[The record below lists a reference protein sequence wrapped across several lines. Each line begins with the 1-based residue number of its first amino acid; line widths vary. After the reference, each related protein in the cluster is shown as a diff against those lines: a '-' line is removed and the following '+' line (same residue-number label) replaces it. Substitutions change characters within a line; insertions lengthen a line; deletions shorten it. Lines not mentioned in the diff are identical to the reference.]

1 MPLDRDFETLYYFIC
16 VLSTATDL
24 TKVNKAQH
32 SFPSPDHDHGR
43 CLDEALSAAERLCAE
58 RGVRIT
64 PARRRVLELVWQRH
78 APIGAYDILSE
89 LQRDADKSGKS
100 GTKIAPPTVY
110 RALEFLMEQG
120 LVHKVESQNAYIGC
134 SHPEAGHDCGFL
146 ICRSCGA
153 ALEVKDEELSKRL
166 AALAGR
172 HGFAVEDST
181 IEIKGLCPACQPKA
195 A

>member
-1 MPLDRDFETLYYFIC
+1 MQN
-16 VLSTATDL
+16 SAT
-24 TKVNKAQH
+24 
-32 SFPSPDHDHGR
+32 SFPAPDHDHGQ
-43 CLDEALSAAERLCAE
+43 CLDDALSAAERLCAE

-89 LQRDADKSGKS
+89 MQKDADREGKTS
-100 GTKIAPPTVY
+100 AKIAPPTVY

-146 ICRSCGA
+146 ICRECGA
-153 ALEVKDEELSKRL
+153 ALEIEDEKLSTLLKTM
-166 AALAGR
+166 ASR
-172 HGFAVEDST
+172 HGFTAEEST
-181 IEIKGLCPACQPKA
+181 VEIKGICPACKA
-195 A
+195 GAA